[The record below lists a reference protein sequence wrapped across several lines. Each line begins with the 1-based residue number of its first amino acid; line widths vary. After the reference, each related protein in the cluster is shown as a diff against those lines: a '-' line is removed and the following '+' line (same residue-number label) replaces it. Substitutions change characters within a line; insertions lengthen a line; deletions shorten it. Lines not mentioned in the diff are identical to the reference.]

1 MVFQIAWI
9 PLPITITRN
18 EEEFEEEFDDDDFE
32 MIQNIVEDQIQYNSE
47 ITAQPIIWREI
58 DQAEESVTD
67 DDDDDSLS
75 HLIISHEQKELN
87 NFVVKNG
94 NNVSMDLFGNSD
106 PNWRIQISIRIWPT
120 KFNLNKILFQCS
132 LFYIQWKLVYSNSQL
147 EVCLV

>member
-1 MVFQIAWI
+1 
-9 PLPITITRN
+9 
-18 EEEFEEEFDDDDFE
+18 

-75 HLIISHEQKELN
+75 HLIISHEQKKLN

-106 PNWRIQISIRIWPT
+106 PN
-120 KFNLNKILFQCS
+120 
-132 LFYIQWKLVYSNSQL
+132 
-147 EVCLV
+147 

>member
-1 MVFQIAWI
+1 MMTTLRWFKILLKI
-9 PLPITITRN
+9 R
-18 EEEFEEEFDDDDFE
+18 FK
-32 MIQNIVEDQIQYNSE
+32 
-47 ITAQPIIWREI
+47 IILKLQLNQLFGEKNI

-106 PNWRIQISIRIWPT
+106 PKNTNQYE
-120 KFNLNKILFQCS
+120 FDLS
-132 LFYIQWKLVYSNSQL
+132 LI
-147 EVCLV
+147 

>member
-1 MVFQIAWI
+1 
-9 PLPITITRN
+9 
-18 EEEFEEEFDDDDFE
+18 

-58 DQAEESVTD
+58 DQAEVSVTD

-106 PNWRIQISIRIWPT
+106 PN
-120 KFNLNKILFQCS
+120 
-132 LFYIQWKLVYSNSQL
+132 
-147 EVCLV
+147 

>member
-1 MVFQIAWI
+1 MMTTLRWFKILLKI
-9 PLPITITRN
+9 R
-18 EEEFEEEFDDDDFE
+18 FK
-32 MIQNIVEDQIQYNSE
+32 
-47 ITAQPIIWREI
+47 IILKLQLNQLFGEKNI

-106 PNWRIQISIRIWPT
+106 PKNTGIRT
-120 KFNLNKILFQCS
+120 TG
-132 LFYIQWKLVYSNSQL
+132 NSYK
-147 EVCLV
+147 

>member
-1 MVFQIAWI
+1 
-9 PLPITITRN
+9 
-18 EEEFEEEFDDDDFE
+18 
-32 MIQNIVEDQIQYNSE
+32 MIQNIVEDQIQHNSE

-106 PNWRIQISIRIWPT
+106 PN
-120 KFNLNKILFQCS
+120 
-132 LFYIQWKLVYSNSQL
+132 
-147 EVCLV
+147 

>member
-1 MVFQIAWI
+1 MTTTLRWFKILLKI
-9 PLPITITRN
+9 R
-18 EEEFEEEFDDDDFE
+18 FK
-32 MIQNIVEDQIQYNSE
+32 
-47 ITAQPIIWREI
+47 IILKLQLNQLFGEKNI

-106 PNWRIQISIRIWPT
+106 PKNTNQYEFDLSQI
-120 KFNLNKILFQCS
+120 
-132 LFYIQWKLVYSNSQL
+132 
-147 EVCLV
+147 

>member
-1 MVFQIAWI
+1 M
-9 PLPITITRN
+9 
-18 EEEFEEEFDDDDFE
+18 DDDHFE
-32 MIQNIVEDQIQYNSE
+32 MIQNIVEDQIQNNSE
-47 ITAQPIIWREI
+47 ITAQPIIWREKHVEI

-106 PNWRIQISIRIWPT
+106 PN
-120 KFNLNKILFQCS
+120 
-132 LFYIQWKLVYSNSQL
+132 
-147 EVCLV
+147 